1 MLGDKQRF
9 QYSIF
14 AILGALAPVFVGV
27 AVVVAGK

>member
-14 AILGALAPVFVGV
+14 AILGALALVFVGISILP
-27 AVVVAGK
+27 